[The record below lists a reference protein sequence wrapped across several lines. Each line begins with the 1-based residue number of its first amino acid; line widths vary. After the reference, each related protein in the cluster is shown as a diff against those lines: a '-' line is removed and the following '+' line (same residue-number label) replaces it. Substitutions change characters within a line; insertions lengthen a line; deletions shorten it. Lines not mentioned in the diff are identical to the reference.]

1 MILADTSLW
10 IDHLRR
16 GNARLGQLLQAA
28 TVTCHPFII
37 GELACGTLRN
47 RSEVLTLLGKLP
59 AARVATHEETL
70 VFLETHRLMGKGL
83 GYVDV
88 HLLAAA
94 MMERTPLW
102 TLDRRLAA
110 EAARLG
116 IAA

>member
-1 MILADTSLW
+1 VILADTSVW

-16 GNARLGQLLQAA
+16 GNARLGELLQAA
-28 TVTCHPFII
+28 FVTCHQYII
-37 GELACGTLRN
+37 CELACGALRN
-47 RSEVLTLLGKLP
+47 RSEVLTLLGELP

-94 MMERTPLW
+94 MMDRTPLW

-110 EAARLG
+110 TAARLG